1 MRWFV
6 IALLVLVAVPAVA
19 QPVSYRLKTDVAKG
33 EKPQIELTAAEAVTD
48 IRIELERGDSKRFTL
63 RHPALKK
70 GLAVRLS
77 IGDGASGKASY
88 EGTISA
94 KGSAGVWSDRLAFVT
109 HVRDPIKVGYDAAHL
124 DLAKRVLQFTVSR
137 AIAKAELVVIGE
149 DGSELAKAATT
160 FEKPAPGT
168 WLPISWT
175 TSSSTRV
182 MMLKLRVVADDGTA
196 TNVELVPWSV
206 EVEHEDV
213 NFATDSAVI
222 DATEAKKLD
231 ASLVKITDIVKKGEK
246 FVAMKLYIAGHT
258 DTVGPG
264 PKNRKLSLDRA
275 QAIAGYFRSKGL
287 VIPIAVAGYGE
298 DVLKVK
304 TADNTDERRNR
315 RADYVLGPA
324 TGQPPFHGPYA
335 KVKAAWKQVR

>member
-1 MRWFV
+1 VRC
-6 IALLVLVAVPAVA
+6 LLVLVAFAAPAFA
-19 QPVSYRLKTDVAKG
+19 QPVSYRLKTDVPKG
-33 EKPQIELTAAEAVTD
+33 EKPQIQVTAVEAVTAL
-48 IRIELERGDSKRFTL
+48 RIELERDDGKHFTL
-63 RHPALKK
+63 RHP
-70 GLAVRLS
+70 GLAKGKGITLA
-77 IGDGASGKASY
+77 IGDGAPGKASY
-88 EGTISA
+88 EGTINA
-94 KGSAGVWSDRLAFVT
+94 KRSSGGWSDRLAFVT
-109 HVRDPIKVGYDAAHL
+109 NVRDPIKVGYDAAHL
-124 DLAKRVLQFTVSR
+124 DLDKRVLQFTVSR
-137 AIAKAELVVIGE
+137 AIEKAELVVIGE
-149 DGSELAKAATT
+149 DGTELAKAATT
-160 FEKPAPGT
+160 FEKPAPGA

-175 TSSSTRV
+175 TTSTTRV
-182 MMLKLRVVADDGTA
+182 MMLKLRVAAADGTA

-231 ASLVKITDIVKKGEK
+231 ASLGKITDIVKKGEK
-246 FVAMKLYIAGHT
+246 YIAMKLYVAGHT

-264 PKNRKLSLDRA
+264 AKNRKLSLDRA
-275 QAIAGYFRSKGL
+275 HAIATYFRGKGL
-287 VIPIAVAGYGE
+287 AIPIAVAGYGE

-335 KVKAAWKQVR
+335 KVRATWKPVR